1 MAAAGTPP
9 PTTRSPAPACKAWGT
24 FGCTSTGGVTGRVK
38 TISVKREGWQW
49 YVILACD
56 EVPAEPLPAT
66 GAVSGIDMG
75 IAHFLTTAKGEH
87 KPNPRHG
94 KRTADAL
101 ADAQRAVKAFP
112 RCKRDNRTARHRRAV
127 EKVATLHRTVRRQRQ
142 DHAHKPALAIVG
154 EYDVIAHERLS
165 IANMVR
171 APQPKP
177 DPGNAGAFLPNGAA
191 AKAGGEQEHP
201 RRGLGG
207 VPGHPRA
214 QG

>member
-1 MAAAGTPP
+1 MSSVGN
-9 PTTRSPAPACKAWGT
+9 RR
-24 FGCTSTGGVTGRVK
+24 TS
-38 TISVKREGWQW
+38 SSAS
-49 YVILACD
+49 LA
-56 EVPAEPLPAT
+56 L
-66 GAVSGIDMG
+66 S
-75 IAHFLTTAKGEH
+75 
-87 KPNPRHG
+87 
-94 KRTADAL
+94 
-101 ADAQRAVKAFP
+101 
-112 RCKRDNRTARHRRAV
+112 HR
-127 EKVATLHRTVRRQRQ
+127 KVRRQRQ
-142 DHAHKPALAIVG
+142 DHAHKTALAIVS

-177 DPGNAGAFLPNGAA
+177 DPGNAGAFLPNGAG